1 MGLTQDSFVRGQQFD
16 GLTGLK
22 SAEQLED
29 LVTRATPSEDS
40 ELIDQDTLETYL
52 DEDLGVY
59 RLRVKPGS
67 SAGIPPGA
75 LMSFA
80 LSTPPTGWLECDGS
94 LVLIADYPDLYA
106 AIGTTYGSGT
116 DAFGLPNCKGKVL
129 VAYDSDESDFNTMG
143 KTGGEKTH
151 LLTAS
156 EMPAHT
162 HSAPLKT
169 SGGTDFGGSAPNVWG
184 GNNGIATGSAGGGGA
199 HNNLQPYIVM
209 KWCIKT

>member
-80 LSTPPTGWLECDGS
+80 MSTPPTGWLECDGS
-94 LVLIADYPDLYA
+94 LVLIADYVWFRNRRVWTAQLQR
-106 AIGTTYGSGT
+106 
-116 DAFGLPNCKGKVL
+116 
-129 VAYDSDESDFNTMG
+129 ESV
-143 KTGGEKTH
+143 GG
-151 LLTAS
+151 
-156 EMPAHT
+156 
-162 HSAPLKT
+162 
-169 SGGTDFGGSAPNVWG
+169 V
-184 GNNGIATGSAGGGGA
+184 
-199 HNNLQPYIVM
+199 
-209 KWCIKT
+209 